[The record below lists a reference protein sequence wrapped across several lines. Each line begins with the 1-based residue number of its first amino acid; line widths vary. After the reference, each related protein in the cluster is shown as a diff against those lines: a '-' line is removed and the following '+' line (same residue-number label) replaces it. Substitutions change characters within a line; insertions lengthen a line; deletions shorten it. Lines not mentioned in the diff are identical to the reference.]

1 MQEKRNRKSTFLNA
15 VHVDNRYFLQTHNTC
30 FAAELTFYLFTLLR
44 IQFARGH
51 RFAMTIQF
59 TLQDIWYSKSLV
71 GKKYSIFFHNVP
83 TLVGIFIILKD
94 LFEFKKRS
102 QKGRNNK
109 YHLFNGGNIRENFIC
124 ENITHFLETELI
136 LKCMYLTETKIIH
149 MEEAK
154 NLL

>member
-1 MQEKRNRKSTFLNA
+1 MVASDFIIRSHTTYRYVSTYVSKRCRKTRDKFTRKIGLIQIFVHSFFYAGKKESQINT

-44 IQFARGH
+44 IQFARGN

-94 LFEFKKRS
+94 LFEFKKGS
-102 QKGRNNK
+102 SFQWW
-109 YHLFNGGNIRENFIC
+109 
-124 ENITHFLETELI
+124 
-136 LKCMYLTETKIIH
+136 
-149 MEEAK
+149 
-154 NLL
+154 

>member
-1 MQEKRNRKSTFLNA
+1 MDTDLPWQFNLLCKTF
-15 VHVDNRYFLQTHNTC
+15 D
-30 FAAELTFYLFTLLR
+30 TLR
-44 IQFARGH
+44 V
-51 RFAMTIQF
+51 
-59 TLQDIWYSKSLV
+59 WSE
-71 GKKYSIFFHNVP
+71 KKYRIFFHNVP

-149 MEEAK
+149 LEEAK